1 MYVNHVLAMNFEASL
16 NEGKRM
22 QLKKIVVLGLSVTMV
37 FSAGVVVGAQ
47 PHMQN
52 ALGSLQ
58 GAKSQLQQASN
69 NKGSHRV
76 RAIELVDQAISEV
89 QAGINYAAGR

>member
-1 MYVNHVLAMNFEASL
+1 
-16 NEGKRM
+16 M
-22 QLKKIVVLGLSVTMV
+22 QLKKIVALGLSLAMV
-37 FSAGVVVGAQ
+37 FSAGVVIGAQ

-58 GAKSQLQQASN
+58 SAKNQLQQASS

-76 RAIELVDQAISEV
+76 RAIELIDQAISEV
-89 QAGINYAAGR
+89 QAGINYASGR